1 MSNNVK
7 IMKCK
12 QVQCLLSAYS
22 DGELAGKSQVAIE
35 AHLGECPACRSE
47 LEAMAADRQTLRL
60 VSAVEHPAF
69 MMTRVIAEVRSRPGA
84 RREFALGRVLS
95 TAAAVLV
102 VAASIGV
109 GTLVGT
115 GLAQQ
120 NSAAATTSDSMLSVA
135 TSDPVIELQQAAIGG
150 E

>member
-1 MSNNVK
+1 MK
-7 IMKCK
+7 TMKCK
-12 QVQCLLSAYS
+12 QVQSLLSAYS
-22 DGELAGKSQVAIE
+22 DGELAGQSQAAVA
-35 AHLGECPACRSE
+35 AHLGDCPACRSE
-47 LEAMAADRQTLRL
+47 LEVMASDRRALGL
-60 VSAVEHPAF
+60 VSVPEHPAF
-69 MMTRVIAEVRSRPGA
+69 LVTRVMAEVRNRPGA
-84 RREFALGRVLS
+84 RREFALGRALS

-120 NSAAATTSDSMLSVA
+120 NSVVATSSDNMLSVA
-135 TSDPVIELQQAAIGG
+135 TSDPVIELQQTAIGG

>member
-1 MSNNVK
+1 M
-7 IMKCK
+7 
-12 QVQCLLSAYS
+12 AS
-22 DGELAGKSQVAIE
+22 DRRA
-35 AHLGECPACRSE
+35 LG
-47 LEAMAADRQTLRL
+47 L
-60 VSAVEHPAF
+60 VSVPEHPAF
-69 MMTRVIAEVRSRPGA
+69 LVTRVMAEVRNRPGA
-84 RREFALGRVLS
+84 RREFALGRALS

-120 NSAAATTSDSMLSVA
+120 NSVVATSSDNMLSVA
-135 TSDPVIELQQAAIGG
+135 TSDPVIELQQTAIGG